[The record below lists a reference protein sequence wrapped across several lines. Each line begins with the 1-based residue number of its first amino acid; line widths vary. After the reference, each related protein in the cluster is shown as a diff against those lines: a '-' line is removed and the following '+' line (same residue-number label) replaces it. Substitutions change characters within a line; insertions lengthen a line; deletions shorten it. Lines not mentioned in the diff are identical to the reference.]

1 MKEKS
6 YLLDSNII
14 IYHLNNDTT
23 VTEFLFENIEYCHI
37 SVVTY
42 IEVLS
47 FNFPSTYSENIAQEL
62 LNSFKVIDTNKN
74 IASQSIK
81 NRKTKKIKLP
91 DNLIASTAQVF
102 SMTLVTRNEK
112 DFKSLNID
120 IFNPFGSVNDQ

>member
-14 IYHLNNDTT
+14 IYHLNNDST
-23 VTEFLFENIEYCHI
+23 VKEFLFKNIEYCHI

-47 FNFPSTYSENIAQEL
+47 FNFQSAYAENIAKAL
-62 LNSFKVIDTNKN
+62 LNSFEIIDTNIN

-81 NRKTKKIKLP
+81 NRKFKKIKLP
-91 DNLIASTAQVF
+91 DNIIASTAQVNKL
-102 SMTLVTRNEK
+102 TLVTRNEK
-112 DFKSLNID
+112 DFQSLNID
-120 IFNPFGSVNDQ
+120 IFNPFGALNG